1 MSEVAE
7 KIKPPPQNVYSDD
20 DYGDGCIA
28 LPVSPGV
35 MYGCSG
41 LRLLWRQAAR
51 SRGVGIFSGS
61 VPRKYLLGIEFFV
74 LGVMSDLRGYEVSPL
89 NALLSRGY
97 IEQGYGL
104 VHASN
109 NMHAC
114 TVCSTCKLT

>member
-41 LRLLWRQAAR
+41 LRLLWRRAAR
-51 SRGVGIFSGS
+51 SRGLRVFLLLDQYRGS
-61 VPRKYLLGIEFFV
+61 TY
-74 LGVMSDLRGYEVSPL
+74 SVSNSL
-89 NALLSRGY
+89 F
-97 IEQGYGL
+97 
-104 VHASN
+104 
-109 NMHAC
+109 
-114 TVCSTCKLT
+114 